1 MSAGFTVKSDVDVSD
16 LKRVE
21 ANVLIAAGTI
31 EEKIIRLHQNKH
43 SMADALLQ
51 DADMFAQISADDVI
65 KLLRESVDA
74 IGEGEYF
81 RGFSLC
87 FEKKV

>member
-31 EEKIIRLHQNKH
+31 EEKIIRLHQNKR

-74 IGEGEYF
+74 IGEGE
-81 RGFSLC
+81 
-87 FEKKV
+87 

>member
-21 ANVLIAAGTI
+21 ANVLIAAGTV
-31 EEKIIRLHQNKH
+31 EEKIIRLLQNKC

-51 DADMFAQISADDVI
+51 DADMFALISADDVI

-74 IGEGEYF
+74 IGEGE
-81 RGFSLC
+81 
-87 FEKKV
+87 